1 MKILGSG
8 DGMARKPKLPK
19 EIAYDFIKSN
29 FFRVVHADGVF
40 GGLAPNGNIHMQVY
54 SERKAIPQKT
64 VHAVESGEL
73 GPEIHAK
80 RQERKAVVREVEV
93 DVVFNI
99 AQAEAMRAW
108 LADKIDT
115 FQKITGTHV
124 PPMHMTGGM
133 LKPVGNGSASKQTA
147 ARKK

>member
-1 MKILGSG
+1 
-8 DGMARKPKLPK
+8 MAKKPRLPK

-54 SERKAIPQKT
+54 SERTAIPQKT
-64 VHAVESGEL
+64 VHAIEGSEL

-80 RQERKAVVREVEV
+80 RQERKAIVREVEV

-108 LADKIDT
+108 LAEKIDT
-115 FQKITGTHV
+115 FQKVTGTHV
-124 PPMHMTGGM
+124 PQMHMVGGR
-133 LKPVGNGSASKQTA
+133 LRPVGNGSSPKQA
-147 ARKK
+147 VARKK